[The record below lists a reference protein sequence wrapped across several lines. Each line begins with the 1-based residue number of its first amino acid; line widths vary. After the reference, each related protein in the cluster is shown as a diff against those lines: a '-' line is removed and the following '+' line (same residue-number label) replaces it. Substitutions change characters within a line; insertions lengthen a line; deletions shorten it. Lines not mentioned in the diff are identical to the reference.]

1 MKERAILHSDL
12 NCFFASVETVLN
24 PEYAGKAIAVCGST
38 EDRHGIVLA
47 KSEPARRAGVKTGMV
62 NWQAKQL
69 CPDLL
74 IVKPD
79 YEYYTKFSALVRNIY
94 CRYTDL
100 VESYGLDEC
109 WLDVTGSKIYGSPVD
124 IAESIRRTIKEELGL
139 TVSIGVSFNKVF
151 AKLGSDMKKPD
162 AITVISRENFREKI
176 WGHNVSEL
184 IYVGRSTC
192 RKLNEHGIF
201 TIGELALS
209 SPDMLR
215 RLLGVNG
222 EQLWHYARGEDT
234 SRVMH
239 KDFVFPAKSIGHGI
253 TCNAD
258 LVNEDEVWRVM
269 LELSQDLGHRLR
281 VHHLA
286 ASGVQITVK
295 SSDLKVSQY
304 QCPIP
309 IQTQSPYEIASH
321 ARRLFASYD
330 WNKDV
335 RAVSVRAIGLVP
347 EGRPFQTD
355 IFNDLSRFDKQK
367 SIDDAVDRIRNR
379 FGKKAVISASL
390 MGNIKVPAHSDR
402 ESIMPGM
409 MYK

>member
-79 YEYYTKFSALVRNIY
+79 YEYYTKFSGLVRNIY

-139 TVSIGVSFNKVF
+139 TVSIGVSYNKVF

-281 VHHLA
+281 LHHLA

-355 IFNDLSRFDKQK
+355 LFNDLSRFDKQK
-367 SIDDAVDRIRNR
+367 NIDDAVDRIRNR

>member
-139 TVSIGVSFNKVF
+139 TVSIGVSYNKVF

-162 AITVISRENFREKI
+162 AITVINRENFREKI

-215 RLLGVNG
+215 HLLGVNG

-367 SIDDAVDRIRNR
+367 NIDDAVDRIRNR
-379 FGKKAVISASL
+379 FGKKVVISASL